1 VRTLGSDGRRPDD
14 HPAGADRAVTQV
26 VGVAVL
32 LGLTVVSL
40 GVLTAGIGTVVE
52 ENAASADAARVA
64 DGLSTGLEPVERTG
78 RSRASLAFTDGRVT
92 TVERD
97 IRIID
102 GTRTVRRL
110 EADAL
115 VWTGG
120 GGRVAYVAGAVVRGE
135 PGRADLHAPPPITA
149 SRDAADGGVLVVGAA
164 RLGADADRTVTAG
177 GGTTVPLRTNVSHE
191 RTDLGVSRFRVAVET
206 ETPGALA
213 TYFREQGAT
222 VSRRDIDGDGVPSVV
237 ATYPGQRRA
246 YLVVHDLNLSIGGA
260 SATPST
266 PSPSPTP
273 SPTPDD
279 DDGGESD
286 DDDGWDLPDLL
297 PDDPFDG
304 DGDSGGEPGDG
315 DGNDDGSDGGQDAPT
330 GWFDGLFDHSRPADR
345 LAAPDAPSSGRGGGP

>member
-1 VRTLGSDGRRPDD
+1 MRTLD
-14 HPAGADRAVTQV
+14 AEAERAVTQV

-78 RSRASLAFTDGRVT
+78 RSRESLAFTDGRVT

-97 IRIID
+97 LRVID
-102 GTRTVRRL
+102 GTRTVKRL

-135 PGRADLHAPPPITA
+135 PGRADLRAPPPITA
-149 SRDAADGGVLVVGAA
+149 SRDAADGGVLVVGAP
-164 RLGADADRTVTAG
+164 RLGSDAGRTVTAG

-191 RTDLGVSRFRVAVET
+191 RTDLGVSRFRVAIET
-206 ETPGALA
+206 TTPGALA
-213 TYFREQGAT
+213 PYFREQGAT

-246 YLVVHDLNLSIGGA
+246 YLVVHDLNLSVGTDP
-260 SATPST
+260 ATT
-266 PSPSPTP
+266 PSPSASPTP
-273 SPTPDD
+273 SPTPT
-279 DDGGESD
+279 
-286 DDDGWDLPDLL
+286 
-297 PDDPFDG
+297 
-304 DGDSGGEPGDG
+304 PGD
-315 DGNDDGSDGGQDAPT
+315 DSSDDGSDADDGLDLPDILPDGPFGGHDGDSDDESEDADRGTDDADDKGGQDGA
-330 GWFDGLFDHSRPADR
+330 GGDWLDSFFDHSQLTMRRASPG
-345 LAAPDAPSSGRGGGP
+345 STTFEGGDGP